1 MKKIVVVGLGPG
13 GMGQLTA
20 AAWSALQM
28 GRPLYFRTGS
38 HAVARRLRRLG
49 FPVQAFDH
57 LFLQERSFEGIGR
70 AIALRLLGA
79 AERKQTVIYAVPGH
93 PAVGDATVKQ
103 IFRLAPRYG
112 VALQMIPGIGLLEPV
127 QAALQID
134 LSRGVKIMDIL
145 ELASLQEPLRTHLLL
160 THVSGRCVAL
170 RVKERLLQFYQPSH
184 PVKIIRFAGRR
195 GAWVHTVALDKLER
209 SIFGGGIILCLP
221 PAVDYGFDDLVEIMA
236 RLRSKGGCPWDRE
249 QTHRSLRQY
258 LVEEAYEVVA
268 AIDRND
274 DLALQEE
281 LGDLLLQI
289 VFHSQIA
296 REEGRFTLQQ
306 VIDGIAAKLVRRH
319 PHVFGSENITGVPQ
333 VLDRWEQIKGKEK
346 GIDSPYQITVDPALP
361 ALLRA
366 FKIQKRAADLGFD
379 WPTADGALAKL
390 NEEALEL
397 ADAYRDGLPGKIE
410 EEYGDYLF
418 AAVNVARFLRVNPE
432 MALGKAIRKFLSR
445 FHYIVEQMEQ
455 KGKPFLDYSLE
466 ELDQWWEEAKSKGK

>member
-1 MKKIVVVGLGPG
+1 M
-13 GMGQLTA
+13 
-20 AAWSALQM
+20 
-28 GRPLYFRTGS
+28 
-38 HAVARRLRRLG
+38 
-49 FPVQAFDH
+49 
-57 LFLQERSFEGIGR
+57 
-70 AIALRLLGA
+70 
-79 AERKQTVIYAVPGH
+79 
-93 PAVGDATVKQ
+93 
-103 IFRLAPRYG
+103 
-112 VALQMIPGIGLLEPV
+112 
-127 QAALQID
+127 
-134 LSRGVKIMDIL
+134 
-145 ELASLQEPLRTHLLL
+145 
-160 THVSGRCVAL
+160 
-170 RVKERLLQFYQPSH
+170 
-184 PVKIIRFAGRR
+184 
-195 GAWVHTVALDKLER
+195 
-209 SIFGGGIILCLP
+209 
-221 PAVDYGFDDLVEIMA
+221 
-236 RLRSKGGCPWDRE
+236 
-249 QTHRSLRQY
+249 
-258 LVEEAYEVVA
+258 
-268 AIDRND
+268 
-274 DLALQEE
+274 QEE

-333 VLDRWEQIKGKEK
+333 VLDRWEQIKGKEN